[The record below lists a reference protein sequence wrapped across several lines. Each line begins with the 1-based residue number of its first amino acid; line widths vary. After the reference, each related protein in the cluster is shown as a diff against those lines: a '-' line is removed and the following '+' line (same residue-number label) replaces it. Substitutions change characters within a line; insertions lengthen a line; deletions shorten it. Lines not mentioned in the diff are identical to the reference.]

1 MGAIVIRSR
10 ISRGI
15 RVNSGG
21 SLALEEKKPSSRR
34 IWRPALVVDHFDY
47 YLVEVTG
54 SSHEDGDVGP
64 YRVGLCANG
73 SIVDAHQEQV
83 TCDHIEP
90 CTNISFRIRTHAK
103 GPPQRTSLG
112 VTLDGIFVPGQG
124 PDSPRSVLM
133 YWSTPSLSLLSWR
146 PPDEGYGTVQEYR
159 VRMCQRYWSC
169 DVQQEMAG
177 CEEYPTSNNEL
188 RLNTRRGTR
197 YCVLVSSRMRCGGQ
211 VVTGRPVVT
220 EVMAPLHKQ
229 AFPRVTNVTQISAGN
244 RSFTVSWER
253 PKEKFDYYR
262 VEVSRSGTVVDVGS
276 CAKGTIIDA
285 KKARLTCDN
294 VEDCSNVTFKI
305 RAYNR
310 GPPERGSFNAAFK
323 DIFIP
328 GQAAD
333 APNNVSIL
341 GISPSLSRLQW
352 EQPDNVSDTLRDYT
366 VRICPWYWPCD
377 AEPDLTSCFENRT
390 TENWL
395 DFETTERTPY
405 CVQVKANTLCGDQV
419 IAGLPATAEVIVPFL
434 GEEAEK

>member
-1 MGAIVIRSR
+1 
-10 ISRGI
+10 
-15 RVNSGG
+15 
-21 SLALEEKKPSSRR
+21 
-34 IWRPALVVDHFDY
+34 
-47 YLVEVTG
+47 
-54 SSHEDGDVGP
+54 
-64 YRVGLCANG
+64 
-73 SIVDAHQEQV
+73 
-83 TCDHIEP
+83 
-90 CTNISFRIRTHAK
+90 
-103 GPPQRTSLG
+103 
-112 VTLDGIFVPGQG
+112 
-124 PDSPRSVLM
+124 
-133 YWSTPSLSLLSWR
+133 
-146 PPDEGYGTVQEYR
+146 
-159 VRMCQRYWSC
+159 
-169 DVQQEMAG
+169 MAG

-220 EVMAPLHKQ
+220 EVMAPLSG
-229 AFPRVTNVTQISAGN
+229 FPRVTNVTQISAGN

-253 PKEKFDYYR
+253 PTEKFDYYR
-262 VEVSRSGTVVDVGS
+262 VEVSRSGSVVDVGS

-294 VEDCSNVTFKI
+294 VEDCSYVTFKI
-305 RAYNR
+305 RAYDR

-377 AEPDLTSCFENRT
+377 AEPDSTSCFENRT

-395 DFETTERTPY
+395 DFETTERRPY

-419 IAGLPATAEVIVPFL
+419 IAGLPATAEVIVPLL